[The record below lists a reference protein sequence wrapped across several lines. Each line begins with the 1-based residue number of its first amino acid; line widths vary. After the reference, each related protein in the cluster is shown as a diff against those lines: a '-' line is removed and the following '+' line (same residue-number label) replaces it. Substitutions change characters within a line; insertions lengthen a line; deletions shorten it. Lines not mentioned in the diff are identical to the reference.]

1 MKEKKRKSRT
11 IVYANIGEAFKAM
24 FEFMQRGIQCKGVNN
39 TLIVYDV
46 EE

>member
-1 MKEKKRKSRT
+1 MDGKKRKSRT
-11 IVYANIGEAFKAM
+11 IVYANIGEAFAAM
-24 FEFMQRGIQCKGVNN
+24 LDFMARGIACKGVNN